1 MEYHPIYNLN
11 AAVENWRLELHSQ
24 PNLTG
29 EDRRELETHLWDAIT
44 ELRERGLN
52 EEESFWLARRR
63 LGPPHELAAEFIK
76 ANPGKTWRER
86 VFWGV
91 IFVLIFQLWTS
102 TANILPLWFH
112 VTMKYNLVWLQSL
125 LSFVF
130 AYAPLIYFVK
140 WVSQNEAS
148 VSSVFKRR
156 SRFVFAAIGVLV
168 TRLLVSAATLH
179 ALHHSDILFDK
190 KYLLPQLI
198 AVSVWLLIFMGLI
211 ALLHPERCRKAA
223 A

>member
-11 AAVENWRLELHSQ
+11 AAVENWRKELNSQ
-24 PNLTG
+24 SNLTSD
-29 EDRRELETHLWDAIT
+29 DRRELETHLWDAMA
-44 ELRERGLN
+44 ELRESGLN

-76 ANPGKTWRER
+76 ANPGKTWRDR

-91 IFVLIFQLWTS
+91 IFLLIFQLWTS
-102 TANILPLWFH
+102 TASVLFLWFQA
-112 VTMKYNLVWLQSL
+112 TMKYNLVWLQGL
-125 LSFVF
+125 VSFVF
-130 AYAPLIYFVK
+130 TYAPLIYFVK

-156 SRFVFAAIGVLV
+156 SRFVFAVIGVIV

-179 ALHHSDILFDK
+179 LLHLSDKIYLQQQLFK
-190 KYLLPQLI
+190 
-198 AVSVWLLIFMGLI
+198 VSVWFLIFMGLI
-211 ALLHPERCRKAA
+211 AWLHPERCRKAA